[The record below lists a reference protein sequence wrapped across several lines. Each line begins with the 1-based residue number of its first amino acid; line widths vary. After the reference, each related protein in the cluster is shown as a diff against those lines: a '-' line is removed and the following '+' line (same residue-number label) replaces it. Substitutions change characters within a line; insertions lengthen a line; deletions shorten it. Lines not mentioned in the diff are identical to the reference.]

1 MTISRGDLDRAP
13 VEAEAE
19 DIFLLDLEALELF
32 LDEAEP
38 EIAASESLNISI
50 ISTDACEGGVP
61 MVAVVAACA
70 VLVMV
75 PPDVDELLLV
85 EGSFEESGANVSRE
99 RSNPAAIAAS
109 SLSMSRA
116 TAS

>member
-1 MTISRGDLDRAP
+1 MFS
-13 VEAEAE
+13 
-19 DIFLLDLEALELF
+19 
-32 LDEAEP
+32 
-38 EIAASESLNISI
+38 S
-50 ISTDACEGGVP
+50 P

-85 EGSFEESGANVSRE
+85 EGSLESGANVSRE